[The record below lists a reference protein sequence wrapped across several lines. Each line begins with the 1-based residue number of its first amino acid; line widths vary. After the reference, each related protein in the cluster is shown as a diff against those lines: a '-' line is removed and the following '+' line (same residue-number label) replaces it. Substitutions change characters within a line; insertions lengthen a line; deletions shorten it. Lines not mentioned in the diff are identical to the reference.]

1 MNITFRQLRLFLA
14 LAETGS
20 VSGAAKLMHV
30 TQPTAS
36 MQLKDITESVGLPLY
51 EVVSKKIYLTDIG
64 KELATTA
71 RAIAQSWDSFEQ
83 NADAVKGLSRG
94 KLKVAVVSTAK
105 YFMPRLVGRF
115 CQKYPE
121 IDVSLEILNRDGV
134 VQRLRDNMD
143 DIYIMS
149 KPPSDLD
156 LSEEA
161 FMPNPI
167 VLIASTSNPLVKRN
181 AVPLSEL
188 TKSRFILREKGS
200 GTRMTGDQ
208 FFSKKKFR
216 ADVRLE
222 LGSNE
227 ALKESVAGG
236 LGLGLVSKHA
246 LHGLLK
252 EHGVGIVD
260 VEGFPLPSAWHIVH
274 PASKRLS
281 PLALAFKQHLL
292 EEISRRKEK

>member
-20 VSGAAKLMHV
+20 VSSAAKLMHV

-51 EVVSKKIYLTDIG
+51 EVVSKKIYLTDMG

-105 YFMPRLVGRF
+105 YFMPRLVGSF

-156 LSEEA
+156 LSDEA

-167 VLIASTSNPLVKRN
+167 VVIASTMDPLVKRV
-181 AVPLSEL
+181 AVPLNEL
-188 TKSRFILREKGS
+188 SKKRFILREKGS
-200 GTRMTGDQ
+200 GTRMAGDQ

-246 LHGLLK
+246 LHGLMK

-274 PASKRLS
+274 PASKKLS

-292 EEISRRKEK
+292 EEISRRKGK